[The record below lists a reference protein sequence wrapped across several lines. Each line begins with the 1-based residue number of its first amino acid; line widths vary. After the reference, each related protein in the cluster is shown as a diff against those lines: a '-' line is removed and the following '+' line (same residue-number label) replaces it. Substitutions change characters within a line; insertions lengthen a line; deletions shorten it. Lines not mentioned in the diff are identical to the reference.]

1 VDLLLHPEDL
11 AFRAEVRSF
20 LADHVAPGMRR
31 AIDLTT
37 GFLIDPDVL
46 RELHRALHRKG
57 WSVPHWPLEHGGTG
71 WSPVKRYI
79 FDLECGSAGAAAYNA
94 SGSHFSSVRSSSAT
108 ARRRSSRSICR
119 ASVRARTIGRKAI
132 PNRAPAPI
140 SPR

>member
-1 VDLLLHPEDL
+1 
-11 AFRAEVRSF
+11 
-20 LADHVAPGMRR
+20 MRR

-57 WSVPHWPLEHGGTG
+57 WSVPHWPLEHGATG

-79 FDLECGSAGAAAYNA
+79 FNLECGSAGAATYNA
-94 SGSHFSSVRSSSAT
+94 SGSHFVGPGISAT
-108 ARRRSSRSICR
+108 ASRRRSRSILP
-119 ASVRARTIGRKAI
+119 ASARARTI
-132 PNRAPAPI
+132 RARATPSRVRDPT